1 MKLTEITKKASERQ
15 LAKPRT
21 IVYGVD
27 GIGKTT
33 FAAGAESPIFV
44 CTEDG
49 ATRLDVAQFPLA
61 TTWQEFIVCL
71 EALYEQEHDYKTL
84 VVDSIDWAEKLCIKY
99 CTDKD
104 FEGDTQK
111 FDSYGRGYKSLFA
124 EFRTLLQWFDLLNKS
139 KDMAIVLIAHAAV
152 RTIQNPAGD
161 DYDRYQASLTD
172 TRSTSI
178 WGMLKEWSD
187 IVLFA
192 NYQMIIQKQDKND
205 TKGKGKSSGKRVLH
219 AKPAAAWDSKVRV
232 GFELPES
239 FDLDY
244 NEFSKFIYG
253 DKK

>member
-1 MKLTEITKKASERQ
+1 MKLREITSKASERR
-15 LAKPRT
+15 LSKPRT

-49 ATRLDVAQFPLA
+49 ATRLDVPQFPLV
-61 TTWQEFIVCL
+61 TNWQDFIACL
-71 EALYEQEHDYKTL
+71 QTLSDEEHDYQTL
-84 VVDSIDWAEKLCIKY
+84 VIDSVDWAEKLCIQY
-99 CTDKD
+99 CTQKD
-104 FEGDTQK
+104 FDGEIQK
-111 FDSYGRGYKSLFA
+111 FDAYGRGYKSLFN
-124 EFRTLLQWFDLLNKS
+124 EFRVLLQWLDFLNKERN
-139 KDMAIVLIAHAAV
+139 MEIILIAHAVV

-178 WGMLKEWSD
+178 WGLLKEWSD

-192 NYQMIIQKQDKND
+192 NYQMIVQKKDKND
-205 TKGKGKSSGKRVLH
+205 TKGKGKSGKRVLH
-219 AKPAAAWDSKVRV
+219 AVPAAAWDSKVRV
-232 GFELPES
+232 GFELPDS
-239 FDLDY
+239 FDLNY